1 MSDEALETKKFWQHR
16 TGCLLPLALY
26 VAAATAMYFVTR
38 PAAVTSDF
46 DGQAAGTFSVAVVIE
61 VQDGYEYVRTTLE
74 TISSR
79 HPELPPQRYLLPE
92 PEIRMDYEN
101 FYVAKVL
108 ENHEDWQLIEFNY
121 SNTYHS
127 TSIYKAY
134 PDRVEPVYFRINSH
148 VGQAMLALPLA
159 VAIYLFAVLITFTRN
174 WRARRA
180 DVHEAKPPLE

>member
-1 MSDEALETKKFWQHR
+1 MSDEPLEQRKFWKHR
-16 TGCLLPLALY
+16 TGCLLPLVLY
-26 VAAATAMYFVTR
+26 LAAATAMYFATR
-38 PAAVTSDF
+38 PAAVTSNF
-46 DGQAAGTFSVAVVIE
+46 DNRVAGTFSVAVVKE
-61 VQDGYEYVRTTLE
+61 TQGGYDYVRTTLE
-74 TISSR
+74 TIQSR

-108 ENHEDWQLIEFNY
+108 EDHQDWQLIEFSY
-121 SNTYHS
+121 SNTYDS

-159 VAIYLFAVLITFTRN
+159 VAVYLLAVLVAFLRN
-174 WRARRA
+174 LRARRRGSRRPA
-180 DVHEAKPPLE
+180 